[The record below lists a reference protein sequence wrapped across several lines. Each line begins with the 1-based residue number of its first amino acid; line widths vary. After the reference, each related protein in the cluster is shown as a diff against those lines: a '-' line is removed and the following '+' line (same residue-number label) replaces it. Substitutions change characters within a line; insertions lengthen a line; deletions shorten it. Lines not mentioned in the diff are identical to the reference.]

1 MKVILYTNHCP
12 CCDVLESK
20 LKSAGIA
27 YETFDNTEEMLQM
40 GMTHM
45 PMLSVNGNLMNFLA
59 ALVWLKERMSAHEN

>member
-1 MKVILYTNHCP
+1 MKVILFTNHCP

-45 PMLSVNGNLMNFLA
+45 PMLSIDGNLMNFSA
-59 ALVWLKERMSAHEN
+59 ALVWLKERMSVHEN

>member
-12 CCDVLESK
+12 CCDTLESM
-20 LKSAGIA
+20 LKSARIA

-45 PMLSVNGNLMNFLA
+45 PMLSVDGNLMNFSV
-59 ALVWLKERMSAHEN
+59 ALVWLKGRMSAHEN

>member
-1 MKVILYTNHCP
+1 MNVILFTNHCP

-45 PMLSVNGNLMNFLA
+45 PMLSVDGNLMNFSA
-59 ALVWLKERMSAHEN
+59 ALVWLKERMSTHEN